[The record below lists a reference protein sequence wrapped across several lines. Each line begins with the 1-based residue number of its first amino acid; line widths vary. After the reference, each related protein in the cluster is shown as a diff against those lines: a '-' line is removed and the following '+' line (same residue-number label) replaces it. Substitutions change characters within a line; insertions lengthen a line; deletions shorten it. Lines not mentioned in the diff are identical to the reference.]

1 MLTFNRPSLMHP
13 LLSKKQIVCALSF
26 IIFANKSASVTHGS
40 KLDNKAT
47 TKVYRKLDNRATIKA
62 SSKLAFKHLQTSN
75 HHHNFSKLLLIQ
87 LSRSLVRT
95 MNSVSN
101 ASLSISSTLSV
112 NDYNFSLFNINM
124 ISNAL
129 PETNLINFKNSCK
142 TPRSTQ
148 TKFGVASKKN

>member
-13 LLSKKQIVCALSF
+13 LLSKRQIVYVLSS
-26 IIFANKSASVTHGS
+26 IISANKSTSVTHGN

-62 SSKLAFKHLQTSN
+62 SSKLALKHLQTSN
-75 HHHNFSKLLLIQ
+75 HHHNFSELLSIQ

-101 ASLSISSTLSV
+101 ASLSSSSMLSV
-112 NDYNFSLFNINM
+112 NDYESSLFNTNTIL
-124 ISNAL
+124 NAL
-129 PETNLINFKNSCK
+129 PETSLINFKNSCK

-148 TKFGVASKKN
+148 MKCGVA